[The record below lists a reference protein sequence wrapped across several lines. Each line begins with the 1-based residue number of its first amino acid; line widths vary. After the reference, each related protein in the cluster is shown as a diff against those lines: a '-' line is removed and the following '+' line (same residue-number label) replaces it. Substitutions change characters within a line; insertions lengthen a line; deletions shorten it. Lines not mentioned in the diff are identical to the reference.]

1 MKVRRMT
8 NGNTE
13 RELQMITR
21 LTRLMTEEIA
31 GRRCDSEMKRRDKIA
46 DRRCDSETRRRGEI
60 AGRQGDSETKRKDD
74 IASIRNDSEIKSK
87 GKIPGKR
94 CGSYVISADYMAGR
108 RGESGSKFLIQNDT
122 MRCNFGIEFRCGTRT
137 TGISREVGIK

>member
-8 NGNTE
+8 NGNAE

-31 GRRCDSEMKRRDKIA
+31 GRRC
-46 DRRCDSETRRRGEI
+46 
-60 AGRQGDSETKRKDD
+60 DSETKRKDD

-94 CGSYVISADYMAGR
+94 C
-108 RGESGSKFLIQNDT
+108 
-122 MRCNFGIEFRCGTRT
+122 
-137 TGISREVGIK
+137 